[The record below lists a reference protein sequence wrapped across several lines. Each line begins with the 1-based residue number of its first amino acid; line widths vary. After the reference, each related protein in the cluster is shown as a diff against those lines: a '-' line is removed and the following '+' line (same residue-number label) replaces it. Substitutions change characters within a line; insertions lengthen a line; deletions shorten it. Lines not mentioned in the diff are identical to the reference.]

1 MEYRPPVMDALSDP
15 TLKRPSTAILD
26 VGSEHAR
33 MRRHSLAWAD
43 LREGAR
49 LWRLGATLGWLDIK
63 LKYRG
68 SLLGPFWLTISTG
81 VMVAAMG
88 GLYSVL
94 FHMDL
99 HTYLPFLALSLVMWN
114 AMGGLVGDA
123 CNTFTQAEGAIRS
136 LRMPYFVHAL
146 RVVVRTIISF
156 LHNVPVIVGVFLV
169 FSVSPGMVALQS
181 LPGLLLWAADAF
193 AACMLLGAVCARF
206 RDIPPIVG
214 SVMQIAFFVTPVVW
228 RPEQLGARGWW
239 LPLNPFDALLEVVR
253 APLLGEAASRGTW
266 SLALIYSALF
276 CVIAWS
282 VFVRVRTR
290 LAYWI

>member
-1 MEYRPPVMDALSDP
+1 MDAISDP
-15 TLKRPSTAILD
+15 DLPRLTTAFLD
-26 VGSEHAR
+26 IGSAVTR
-33 MRRHSLAWAD
+33 SQRNSLALKD
-43 LREGAR
+43 LSQGAR
-49 LWRLGATLGWLDIK
+49 LWRLGVTLGWLDIK

-114 AMGGLVGDA
+114 AMGALVGDA
-123 CNTFTQAEGAIRS
+123 CTTFTQSEATIRS
-136 LRMPYFVHAL
+136 LRMPFFVHAL

-156 LHNVPVIVGVFLV
+156 LHNLPVIVAVFAIFDV
-169 FSVSPGMVALQS
+169 WPGMVGLQS
-181 LPGLLLWAADAF
+181 LLGFVLWSIDAF
-193 AACMLLGAVCARF
+193 AACVLLGSICARF

-214 SVMQIAFFVTPVVW
+214 SIMQIAFFVTPVVW

-239 LPLNPFDALLEVVR
+239 LAYNPFDALLEVVR
-253 APLLGEAASRGTW
+253 QPLLGNAAGTEVW
-266 SLALIYSALF
+266 TLALLYSAIF
-276 CVIAWS
+276 CGLTWTM
-282 VFVRVRTR
+282 FVRVRTR
-290 LAYWI
+290 LAYWM